1 MFDFAAKMSGQE
13 REEFYVSFSRGFKP
27 GESFIDRFRF
37 KPCAPMLSFI
47 YLRMQQFDP
56 KVFEG
61 YMRKYFVNLFTP
73 NLNYSQYRLLK
84 ISSLRRASTAQGT
97 RPRIEHSGSSLSWHP
112 TRCCSASTYWRPE
125 STHTEVPPNWPML
138 SLHQV
143 TRKQKTPSGSWKM
156 SSICLSI
163 GAWLTG
169 RSARQ
174 LKEQ

>member
-47 YLRMQQFDP
+47 YLRMHQFDP

-84 ISSLRRASTAQGT
+84 ISSLRQASTAQGT
-97 RPRIEHSGSSLSWHP
+97 RPRIEHSGSSLS
-112 TRCCSASTYWRPE
+112 
-125 STHTEVPPNWPML
+125 
-138 SLHQV
+138 
-143 TRKQKTPSGSWKM
+143 
-156 SSICLSI
+156 
-163 GAWLTG
+163 
-169 RSARQ
+169 
-174 LKEQ
+174 